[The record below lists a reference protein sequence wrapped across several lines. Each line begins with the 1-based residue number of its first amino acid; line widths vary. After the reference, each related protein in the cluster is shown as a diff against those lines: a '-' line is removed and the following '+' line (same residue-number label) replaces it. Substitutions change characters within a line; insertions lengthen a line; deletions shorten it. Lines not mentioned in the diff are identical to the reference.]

1 MYYFLCNN
9 EHLSYSDKLYR
20 VLGLLQTRAILSH
33 SQSSLL
39 HSARATDISWGRARN
54 STRILSLLVSFS
66 RSNSDSLLTFAERRT
81 EKLPKGCERQQ
92 KVLSKSAVQKC
103 FSYNDQKM
111 QHNQYLWVYLQT
123 VCVNSIKSNDHIL
136 WQHVQHSAEL
146 WQILN
151 CNKVSQK
158 SITSRSFL
166 KVLVQ
171 S

>member
-1 MYYFLCNN
+1 MHYFLCNN

-20 VLGLLQTRAILSH
+20 VLGLLQTRAILSR

-92 KVLSKSAVQKC
+92 KVLSKSAVQKWS
-103 FSYNDQKM
+103 FSYMTKKCNTTNTCESTYRQSVSTQLNPM
-111 QHNQYLWVYLQT
+111 ITYYGNMY
-123 VCVNSIKSNDHIL
+123 NIL
-136 WQHVQHSAEL
+136 
-146 WQILN
+146 LN
-151 CNKVSQK
+151 YGK
-158 SITSRSFL
+158 F
-166 KVLVQ
+166 
-171 S
+171 